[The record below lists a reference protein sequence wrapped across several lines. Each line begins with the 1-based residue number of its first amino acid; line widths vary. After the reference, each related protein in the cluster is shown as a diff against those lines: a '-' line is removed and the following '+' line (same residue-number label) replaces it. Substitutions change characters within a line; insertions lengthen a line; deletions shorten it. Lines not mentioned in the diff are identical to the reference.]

1 MGRRDFI
8 VHDIVEIYLHWQAG
22 KSIRAI
28 ARSLGLDRNTV
39 RKYIRAA
46 LDAGT
51 ARLSS
56 KGGGIWR
63 NRLQ

>member
-8 VHDIVEIYLHWQAG
+8 VRDIVEIYLHWQAG

-46 LDAGT
+46 IDG
-51 ARLSS
+51 RF
-56 KGGGIWR
+56 
-63 NRLQ
+63 